1 MCKIKCLFFC
11 LIMLFFSV
19 SAASAEETVKIGAI
33 FALTGEAAA
42 NNASSLAGVRSGVHE
57 INKQGGILGKKIQLL
72 VFDNF
77 STPIRSSIAAEKAA
91 DAGVSAI
98 VGPAWSS
105 HAIAIAKVAQ
115 GRKIP
120 MISNVATNP
129 KVTKIGN
136 YIFRACFIDDFQ
148 GEVMAQFA
156 HKDLQAATAIVFID
170 LTSDFS
176 MGLAEIFKKRFEQL
190 GGKILLEL
198 KYKYKQKSF
207 KNLIEK
213 AKQADADVLFMSG
226 HDESGQLVNEA
237 QDAGIA
243 SIPIGSDGWDSHSFF
258 EKGGVDLK
266 RGYHCAHWSEAS
278 ESEIS
283 RKFVNKYKNAY
294 NLNSGA
300 VLGYDAVL
308 LLADAIRRAGSA
320 DRAKIRDAI
329 ADTSSFKGVTGDI
342 TFDENGDPVKSAVI
356 MTIENGKPRYL
367 KTMEP

>member
-1 MCKIKCLFFC
+1 MHTIKCYFFC
-11 LIMLFFSV
+11 MTMMLFSI

-33 FALTGEAAA
+33 FALTGEAAVD
-42 NNASSLAGVRSGVHE
+42 NESSLAGVRNGVQE
-57 INKQGGILGKKIQLL
+57 INKQGGILGKKVQLL

-105 HAIAIAKVAQ
+105 HAIPIAKIAQ
-115 GRKIP
+115 ERKIP
-120 MISNVATNP
+120 MITNSATNP
-129 KVTKIGN
+129 KISKIGN
-136 YIFRACFIDDFQ
+136 YIFRACYIDDFQ

-156 HKDLQAATAIVFID
+156 RNDLQAATAIVFID

-176 MGLAEIFKKRFEQL
+176 MGLAGIFKKHFEQL
-190 GGKILLEL
+190 GGKVLLEL

-207 KNLIEK
+207 NNLIEK
-213 AKQADADVLFMSG
+213 AKHTDADVLFMSG
-226 HDESGQLVNEA
+226 HDESGQIVKEA
-237 QDAGIA
+237 QNAGIK
-243 SIPIGSDGWDSHSFF
+243 STPIGSDGWDSQSFF
-258 EKGGVDLK
+258 EKGGDELK
-266 RGYHCAHWSEAS
+266 RGYHCASWSEAS
-278 ESEIS
+278 DSEIS
-283 RKFVNKYKNAY
+283 RRFVKKYENEFH
-294 NLNSGA
+294 LTGGG

-308 LLADAIRRAGSA
+308 LLADAITRAGSA
-320 DRAKIRDAI
+320 DRGKIRDAI
-329 ADTSSFKGVTGDI
+329 ADTRSFKGVTGDI